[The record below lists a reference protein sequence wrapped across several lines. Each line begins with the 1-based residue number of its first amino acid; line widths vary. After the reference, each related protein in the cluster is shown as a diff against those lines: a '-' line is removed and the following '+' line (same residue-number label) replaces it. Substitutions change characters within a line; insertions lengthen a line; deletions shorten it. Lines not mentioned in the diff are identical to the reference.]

1 MTLPPLQDLP
11 DVIRRLY
18 LDLLDPTKIRAWVL
32 DHGLRI
38 LIILIV
44 AVVAYRLF
52 YVIARRLARRMQ
64 ELDGIEGSERD
75 RRIETIFR
83 LVANTGIVVVTTA
96 ATLTI
101 LQELEIDIGPLLAS
115 VGIVGLALGLGA
127 QTLVK
132 DIIGGLFI
140 FVENLYT
147 VGDVVEIAGYAGVV
161 EEMTLRTTALR
172 DLNGTLH
179 VIPNGDIRTVSNRSR
194 DWSRAV
200 VEVGVAYEAHVADA
214 EAALEEA
221 GRQLAADPEVGSLL
235 LEEPAVTGIEGLEDW
250 QIRLRILAKT
260 QPGQQFDVERRLRAI
275 IRAVFA
281 ERGLS
286 LASPRQEVV
295 LIKE

>member
-1 MTLPPLQDLP
+1 MSDL
-11 DVIRRLY
+11 IQRLRQY
-18 LDLLDPTKIRAWVL
+18 AIDPTVIQEWFL
-32 DHGLRI
+32 NHGLRI
-38 LIILIV
+38 LIILLL
-44 AVVAYRLF
+44 AVIAYRLF
-52 YVIARRLARRMQ
+52 YVIARRLARRMKA
-64 ELDGIEGSERD
+64 LDGIEGSERD

-83 LVANTGIVVVTTA
+83 LVVNTGLVVVITA
-96 ATLTI
+96 ATLTV

-140 FVENLYT
+140 FVENMYT

-200 VEVGVAYEAHVADA
+200 VDVGVTYEAHVAEA

-221 GRQLAADPEVGSLL
+221 GRQLAAHPEVGPLL
-235 LEEPAVTGIEGLEDW
+235 LEEPAVTGIEGLDDW

-260 QPGQQFDVERRLRAI
+260 RPGKQFDVERELRRI
-275 IRAVFA
+275 IRATFA
-281 ERGLS
+281 ERGLP

-295 LIKE
+295 LIQE

>member
-1 MTLPPLQDLP
+1 MIDL
-11 DVIRRLY
+11 IRRLQQ
-18 LDLLDPTKIRAWVL
+18 DAIDPTAFQEWFL

-38 LIILIV
+38 LIILV
-44 AVVAYRLF
+44 LAVLAYRLF

-64 ELDGIEGSERD
+64 ALDEIEGSERD

-83 LVANTGIVVVTTA
+83 LVANTGLVVVITA

-101 LQELEIDIGPLLAS
+101 LQELDIDIGPLLAS
-115 VGIVGLALGLGA
+115 VGIAGLALGLGA

-140 FVENLYT
+140 FVENMYT

-179 VIPNGDIRTVSNRSR
+179 IIPNGDIRTVSNRSR

-200 VEVGVAYEAHVADA
+200 VEVGVTYEAQVAEA
-214 EAALEEA
+214 EAALAEA
-221 GRQLAADPEVGSLL
+221 GRQLAAHPDVGPLL
-235 LEEPAVTGIEGLEDW
+235 LEEPTVTGIEGLDDW

-260 QPGQQFDVERRLRAI
+260 RPGKQFDVERELRRI
-275 IRAVFA
+275 IRATFA

-295 LIKE
+295 LIQN

>member
-1 MTLPPLQDLP
+1 MNDMIQRLRQDP
-11 DVIRRLY
+11 I
-18 LDLLDPTKIRAWVL
+18 DPTILQEWFL

-44 AVVAYRLF
+44 AVLAYRLF

-64 ELDGIEGSERD
+64 AMDSIEGSERD

-83 LVANTGIVVVTTA
+83 LVVNAGLVVVVTA
-96 ATLTI
+96 ATLTV

-140 FVENLYT
+140 FVENMYT
-147 VGDVVEIAGYAGVV
+147 VGDVVEIAGFAGVV
-161 EEMTLRTTALR
+161 EEMTLRTTAVR

-179 VIPNGDIRTVSNRSR
+179 IIPNGEIRAVSNRSR
-194 DWSRAV
+194 EWSRAV
-200 VEVGVAYEAHVADA
+200 VEVGVTYEAQVAEA

-221 GRQLAADPEVGSLL
+221 GRQLAAHPEAGPLL
-235 LEEPAVTGIEGLEDW
+235 LEEPAVTGIEGLDDW
-250 QIRLRILAKT
+250 QIRLRILVKT
-260 QPGQQFDVERRLRAI
+260 RPGKQFDVERELRRI
-275 IRAVFA
+275 IRGTFA

-286 LASPRQEVV
+286 IASPRQEVV
-295 LIKE
+295 LIQN

>member
-1 MTLPPLQDLP
+1 MSDFLRRLVD
-11 DVIRRLY
+11 DVI
-18 LDLLDPTKIRAWVL
+18 DPVSIQEWVL
-32 DHGLRI
+32 DHGVRI
-38 LIILIV
+38 LLILV
-44 AVVAYRLF
+44 LAVLAYRLF
-52 YVIARRLARRMQ
+52 YVIGRRLARRMQ
-64 ELDGIEGSERD
+64 ELDGIESSEQD

-83 LVANTGIVVVTTA
+83 LVANTGLVVVITA

-101 LQELEIDIGPLLAS
+101 LGELEIDIGPLLAS

-140 FVENLYT
+140 FVENSYT

-179 VIPNGDIRTVSNRSR
+179 IVPNGEIRAVSNRSR

-200 VEVGVAYEAHVADA
+200 VEVGVTYEAQVAEA

-221 GRQLAADPEVGSLL
+221 GRRLAAHPEVAPLL
-235 LEEPAVTGIEGLEDW
+235 LEEPSVTGIEGLEDW

-260 QPGQQFDVERRLRAI
+260 RPGKQFDVERELRRI
-275 IRAVFA
+275 IRATFS
-281 ERGLS
+281 ERGLAI
-286 LASPRQEVV
+286 ASPRQEIV
-295 LIKE
+295 LIQDQATD

>member
-1 MTLPPLQDLP
+1 MTDQL
-11 DVIRRLY
+11 RRLF
-18 LDLLDPTKIRAWVL
+18 LDALDPASLQEWIL

-38 LIILIV
+38 LIILIL
-44 AVVAYRLF
+44 AVIAYRLF
-52 YVIARRLARRMQ
+52 YLIARRLARRMQ
-64 ELDGIEGSERD
+64 ALDGIEGSERD

-101 LQELEIDIGPLLAS
+101 LQELDIDIGPLLAS

-140 FVENLYT
+140 FVENMYT

-200 VEVGVAYEAHVADA
+200 VEVGVTYEDHVAEA

-221 GRQLAADPEVGSLL
+221 GRQLAAHPDVGPLL

-250 QIRLRILAKT
+250 QIRLRILVKT
-260 QPGQQFDVERRLRAI
+260 RPGKQFDVERELRRI

-295 LIKE
+295 LIQP

>member
-1 MTLPPLQDLP
+1 MTDLL
-11 DVIRRLY
+11 RRLR
-18 LDLLDPTKIRAWVL
+18 LDVLDPASIQEWAL

-38 LIILIV
+38 LVILIL

-52 YVIARRLARRMQ
+52 YVIARRLVRHMQ
-64 ELDGIEGSERD
+64 EMDGIESSERD

-132 DIIGGLFI
+132 DVIGGLFI
-140 FVENLYT
+140 FVENTYT
-147 VGDVVEIAGYAGVV
+147 VGDVIEIAGIAGVV

-179 VIPNGDIRTVSNRSR
+179 VIPNGEIRIVSNRSR

-200 VEVGVAYEAHVADA
+200 VEVGVTYEAHVAEA

-221 GRQLAADPEVGSLL
+221 GRQLAADPDVGPLL

-250 QIRLRILAKT
+250 QIRLRILVMT
-260 QPGQQFDVERRLRAI
+260 RPGKQFDVERRLRAI

-295 LIKE
+295 LIQPDA

>member
-1 MTLPPLQDLP
+1 MTDQL
-11 DVIRRLY
+11 RRLF
-18 LDLLDPTKIRAWVL
+18 LDTLDPASLQEWIL

-38 LIILIV
+38 LIILIL
-44 AVVAYRLF
+44 AVIAYRLF
-52 YVIARRLARRMQ
+52 YHIARRLARRMQ
-64 ELDGIEGSERD
+64 ALDGIEGSERD

-140 FVENLYT
+140 FVENMYT

-179 VIPNGDIRTVSNRSR
+179 LIPNGDIRTVSNRSR

-200 VEVGVAYEAHVADA
+200 VEVGVTYEDHVADA

-221 GRQLAADPEVGSLL
+221 GRQLAAHPDVGPLL

-250 QIRLRILAKT
+250 QIRLRILVKT
-260 QPGQQFDVERRLRAI
+260 RPGKQFDVERELRRI

-295 LIKE
+295 LIQP